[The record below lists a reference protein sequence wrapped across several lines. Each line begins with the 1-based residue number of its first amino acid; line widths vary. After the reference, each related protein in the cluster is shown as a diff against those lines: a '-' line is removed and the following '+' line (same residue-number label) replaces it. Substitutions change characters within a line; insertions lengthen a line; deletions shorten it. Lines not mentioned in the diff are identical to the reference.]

1 MSAVTIVAHKP
12 PGRKSLANFYRLPL
26 LLYGY
31 YCWRVAWHYVYVTLL
46 QKQSR
51 DRHITTL
58 RILESREIIHLFTP
72 HLFPT
77 LRSTTHLVSKNSPK
91 SFPGQ
96 RIASIQRKAMPFI
109 PGPRRA
115 EMDENGERTYFCSWD
130 GESCQP
136 RLSTPRTTGVD
147 ERSKSHSTVGAQWEH
162 LSNQTKNHPSFYG
175 LVSYIPLFSPKA

>member
-58 RILESREIIHLFTP
+58 RILESREINSFVYTP
-72 HLFPT
+72 SLP
-77 LRSTTHLVSKNSPK
+77 
-91 SFPGQ
+91 
-96 RIASIQRKAMPFI
+96 
-109 PGPRRA
+109 
-115 EMDENGERTYFCSWD
+115 D
-130 GESCQP
+130 
-136 RLSTPRTTGVD
+136 TPINDTSRF
-147 ERSKSHSTVGAQWEH
+147 K
-162 LSNQTKNHPSFYG
+162 K
-175 LVSYIPLFSPKA
+175 

>member
-1 MSAVTIVAHKP
+1 M
-12 PGRKSLANFYRLPL
+12 
-26 LLYGY
+26 
-31 YCWRVAWHYVYVTLL
+31 
-46 QKQSR
+46 
-51 DRHITTL
+51 
-58 RILESREIIHLFTP
+58 FTP

-147 ERSKSHSTVGAQWEH
+147 ERGKSHSTVGAPQQ
-162 LSNQTKNHPSFYG
+162 SDQQPSIFLRSG
-175 LVSYIPLFSPKA
+175 VIHTPLFPPKPDPSAFIGYYRLLFRPWDIPSCLCRSLSEARKRQT

>member
-1 MSAVTIVAHKP
+1 M
-12 PGRKSLANFYRLPL
+12 
-26 LLYGY
+26 
-31 YCWRVAWHYVYVTLL
+31 
-46 QKQSR
+46 
-51 DRHITTL
+51 
-58 RILESREIIHLFTP
+58 FTP

-147 ERSKSHSTVGAQWEH
+147 ERGKSHSTVGAPQQSDQEPSIFLRSGVIH
-162 LSNQTKNHPSFYG
+162 TPFFPQSLILRRLSVIIDYFSAHRISRPVCAGVSRKHEKDKHSG
-175 LVSYIPLFSPKA
+175 LTVPLGRLYEKVWNRWARSKA